1 MHDVPS
7 WLQIVPTPKTGKK
20 NTKTMDILFLIL
32 GLALILGGAN
42 FLTDGS
48 AALAQRFKVSEFIIG
63 LTVVAVGTSTPE
75 LVVSLLSAING
86 QSDMAIG
93 NVVGSNTFNVFMTLG
108 VCAVVAP
115 LALTRSNIRRDIP
128 IGFAVSLILLACG
141 YSGVISRPVGVVFV
155 ILYMLL
161 MWYTIRSSK
170 PEAGDAP
177 DAPSTEKPKSM
188 WLTLLMIVGGLA
200 ALVGGGNLFLDSA
213 TAIARTLGVSEL
225 VIAITLVAGGTS
237 LPELAS
243 SIVSLVKGK
252 ADMALGN
259 VIGSNTANILLI
271 LGTSASVTP
280 LTLGSI
286 TIIDLYMVL
295 LSSLVLFIAAFTF
308 RKKAIDRWEGIIF
321 LLIYVAYIY
330 YLITR

>member
-1 MHDVPS
+1 MEY
-7 WLQIVPTPKTGKK
+7 
-20 NTKTMDILFLIL
+20 LFLIL

-86 QSDMAIG
+86 QSDIAIG
-93 NVVGSNTFNVFMTLG
+93 NVVGSNTFNVFMILG
-108 VCAVVAP
+108 ICAIVAP

-141 YSGVISRPVGVVFV
+141 YSGVISRPVGIVFV

-177 DAPSTEKPKSM
+177 DALSSEKPKSM

-213 TAIARTLGVSEL
+213 TAIARSLGISES